1 MLSNTSRILTYLGA
15 ALYAILGVT
24 LFFFPEQMA
33 PVFAWKV
40 TGFMTMTIGGWCLGN
55 AWLAFFAARQW
66 KWMLVYPGLIYL
78 WSFGVLEGAIV
89 IFFRDKLQLA
99 NPIAWLY
106 LCTLAVNVL
115 IAILGITDWLRTRP
129 ALSETK
135 NMTSMVRFFIIGF
148 ALFVGFLG
156 FYGLAAKIGDLAT
169 NGDIFPEIMSL
180 FTLRSF
186 GAFYLSLVIGI
197 IPLLVEKDITPFV
210 VYGSLAT
217 GLVVIITIAAIAYIR
232 LFNFST
238 HPFGLLYFAAYIL
251 TGIISIYYQWKN
263 RTGLSKG

>member
-1 MLSNTSRILTYLGA
+1 MLSNTSRMLTYLGA
-15 ALYAILGVT
+15 GLYAILGAI
-24 LFFFPEQMA
+24 LFFFPEQIA

-78 WSFGVLEGAIV
+78 WTFGVLEGAIV
-89 IFFRDKLQLA
+89 ILFRDKLQLA

-115 IAILGITDWLRTRP
+115 IAVLGIADWLRIRP
-129 ALSETK
+129 ALSESK
-135 NMTSMVRFFIIGF
+135 NMTGLVRFFTIGF

-156 FYGLAAKIGDLAT
+156 LYGLTAKPGDLAT

-186 GAFYLSLVIGI
+186 GAFYFSLVIGI
-197 IPLLVEKDITPFV
+197 IPLLFEKDITPFV
-210 VYGSLAT
+210 NYGSLAT
-217 GLVVIITIAAIAYIR
+217 GLVVIITIAAIVYIH

-238 HPFGLLYFAAYIL
+238 HPFGLLYFAAYVL
-251 TGIISIYYQWKN
+251 TGIISIYYQLRS